1 MLSRNIIRRAK
12 TINQFT
18 GSKYRALSVAAAGSQ
33 QHSTGRSIF
42 PMAGVVAVGLT
53 VALSAGYS
61 YADASKEKKAWK
73 VYSRKEV
80 ETHNSLEKGV
90 WVTYKDGVYDITQ
103 FIANHPGGQEK
114 LMSVAGKDIAS
125 SWNIYQHHK
134 TSALVKELAE
144 EMKIGVLKPS
154 DVIIS
159 EDLPNVPKFSN
170 KPVYD
175 CIIIGAGLSGLQ
187 TGYTLVNQH
196 KVNQHNILVLEAQD
210 YVGGRV
216 KQIHEFIKGSKIEV
230 GAEFLHGKYF

>member
-1 MLSRNIIRRAK
+1 M
-12 TINQFT
+12 T
-18 GSKYRALSVAAAGSQ
+18 
-33 QHSTGRSIF
+33 
-42 PMAGVVAVGLT
+42 
-53 VALSAGYS
+53 LSAGYT
-61 YADASKEKKAWK
+61 YADASNKDKSKNWK

-80 ETHNSLEKGV
+80 ETHNTLEKGV
-90 WVTYKDGVYDITQ
+90 WVTYKDSVYDITN

-134 TSALVKELAE
+134 TSALVKELAD

-154 DVIIS
+154 DIIIS
-159 EDLPNVPKFSN
+159 EDLPNVAKFSN
-170 KPVYD
+170 TPVYD

-187 TGYTLVNQH
+187 CGSTLVNQH

-230 GAEFLHGKYF
+230 GAEFLHGKLFVILFKLFN